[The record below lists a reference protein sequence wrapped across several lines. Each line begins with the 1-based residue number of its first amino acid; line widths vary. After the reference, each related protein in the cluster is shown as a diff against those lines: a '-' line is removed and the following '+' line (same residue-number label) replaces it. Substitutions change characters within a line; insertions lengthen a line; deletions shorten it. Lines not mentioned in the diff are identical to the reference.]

1 MTYRPTVRGRRLARE
16 LRRLREEQQLTLQEV
31 ADRLDWSRATVSR
44 LETGQTRPRHGDVA
58 DLLDLYGVT
67 STERD
72 ALISLARQAKQR
84 GWWTA
89 YVDVFTESYVGFE
102 NEASRICTWD
112 PQLIHGL
119 LQTEDYARA
128 VITSGRMLSGS
139 AVERR
144 IAARKIRQTLL
155 DRGNAPELYAI
166 LDEAVLRRPIGG
178 PAVMG
183 TQLFALVEAARRP
196 HVTIRV
202 LPYAAGEHAGL
213 DGRFTMLS
221 FPDSADPD
229 IAYVEGT
236 MGNVYLESSEE
247 TGQHRNRFEQI
258 GRASLSPL
266 ESLKTITQAA
276 EDFRAAADQRRRQGS
291 MPPSVI

>member
-16 LRRLREEQQLTLQEV
+16 LRRLREEQRLTLQEV
-31 ADRLDWSRATVSR
+31 ADRLAWSRATVSR
-44 LETGQTRPRHGDVA
+44 LETGQTKPHHGDVA

-67 STERD
+67 SPERD

-89 YVDVFTESYVGFE
+89 YADVFTDSYVGFE
-102 NEASRICTWD
+102 DEASRICTWD

-128 VITSGRMLSGS
+128 VITKGRMLSGS

-144 IAARKIRQTLL
+144 IVARKIRQDLL
-155 DRGNAPELYAI
+155 DRADAPQLHAI
-166 LDEAVLRRPIGG
+166 IDEAVLHRPIGG
-178 PAVMG
+178 APVMG
-183 TQLFALVEAARRP
+183 SQLVALTEAARRP
-196 HVTIRV
+196 HVTVQV

-221 FPDSADPD
+221 FPDPADPD

-236 MGNVYLESSEE
+236 MGNVYLESSEA
-247 TGQHRNRFEQI
+247 TGQHRTRFEQI
-258 GRASLSPL
+258 RERSLPPT
-266 ESLKTITQAA
+266 ESVRLIT
-276 EDFRAAADQRRRQGS
+276 AAADAFQAAR
-291 MPPSVI
+291 

>member
-16 LRRLREEQQLTLQEV
+16 LRRLREERQLTLQEV
-31 ADRLDWSRATVSR
+31 ADRLGWSRATVSR
-44 LETGQTRPRHGDVA
+44 LETGQTRPHHGDVA
-58 DLLDLYGVT
+58 DLLDLYGIT
-67 STERD
+67 SPERD

-89 YVDVFTESYVGFE
+89 YADVFTDSYVAFE
-102 NEASRICTWD
+102 DGASRICTWD

-128 VITSGRMLSGS
+128 VITYGRMLSGS

-144 IAARKIRQTLL
+144 IAARKIRQSLL
-155 DRGNAPELYAI
+155 DREGAPELYAI
-166 LDEAVLRRPIGG
+166 LDEAVLHRPIGG
-178 PAVMG
+178 PSVMSA
-183 TQLFALVEAARRP
+183 QLFALVEAAQRP
-196 HVTIRV
+196 RVTIRV

-236 MGNVYLESSEE
+236 MGSVYLESSEE
-247 TGQHRNRFEQI
+247 TDQHRNRFEQI
-258 GRASLSPL
+258 RKSSLSSL
-266 ESLKTITQAA
+266 ESVRIISQAA
-276 EDFRAAADQRRRQGS
+276 EDFRAAS
-291 MPPSVI
+291 

>member
-1 MTYRPTVRGRRLARE
+1 MTYRPTVRGRRLAGE
-16 LRRLREEQQLTLQEV
+16 LRRLRENQQLTLQEV
-31 ADRLDWSRATVSR
+31 ADRLGWSRATVSR
-44 LETGQTRPRHGDVA
+44 LETGQTRPHHGDVA
-58 DLLDLYGVT
+58 DLLDLYGI
-67 STERD
+67 SSPDRD
-72 ALISLARQAKQR
+72 ALIELARQAKQR

-89 YVDVFTESYVGFE
+89 YVDVFTDSYVGFE
-102 NEASRICTWD
+102 DEASRICTWD

-128 VITSGRMLSGS
+128 VITTGRMLSGS

-144 IAARKIRQTLL
+144 IAARKIRQKLL
-155 DRGNAPELYAI
+155 DRDDAPELYAV

-178 PAVMG
+178 PAVMS
-183 TQLFALVEAARRP
+183 TQLLALVEAARRP

-221 FPDSADPD
+221 FPDPADPD

-236 MGNVYLESSEE
+236 MGNVYLESSQE
-247 TGQHRNRFEQI
+247 TEQHRNRYEQI
-258 GRASLSPL
+258 RKSSLSAV
-266 ESLKTITQAA
+266 ESIETITQAA
-276 EDFRAAADQRRRQGS
+276 ENFRAAS
-291 MPPSVI
+291 

>member
-31 ADRLDWSRATVSR
+31 ADRLGWSRATVSR
-44 LETGQTRPRHGDVA
+44 LETGQKRPHHGDVA
-58 DLLDLYGVT
+58 DLLDLYGIT
-67 STERD
+67 SPNRD
-72 ALISLARQAKQR
+72 ALIALARQAKQR

-89 YVDVFTESYVGFE
+89 YADVFTDSYVAFE

-128 VITSGRMLSGS
+128 VITHGRMLSGS

-144 IAARKIRQTLL
+144 IAARKIRQALL
-155 DRGNAPELYAI
+155 DRPDAPELYAV
-166 LDEAVLRRPIGG
+166 LDEGVLHRPIGG
-178 PAVMG
+178 PSVMSS
-183 TQLFALVEAARRP
+183 QLFALVEAARYA

-213 DGRFTMLS
+213 DGRFTVLS
-221 FPDSADPD
+221 FTDPADPD
-229 IAYVEGT
+229 VAYVEGT

-247 TGQHRNRFEQI
+247 TGQHRHRFEQI
-258 GRASLSPL
+258 RKLSLSPL
-266 ESLKTITQAA
+266 ESIKIIAQAA
-276 EDFRAAADQRRRQGS
+276 EDIRAAR
-291 MPPSVI
+291 

>member
-16 LRRLREEQQLTLQEV
+16 LRRLREEQELTLQEV
-31 ADRLDWSRATVSR
+31 ADRLGWSRATISR

-58 DLLDLYGVT
+58 DLLDLYGIT
-67 STERD
+67 GPERD

-89 YVDVFTESYVGFE
+89 YVDVFTDSYVGFE
-102 NEASRICTWD
+102 DEAARICTWD

-128 VITSGRMLSGS
+128 VITAGRMLSGS
-139 AVERR
+139 ALERR

-155 DRGNAPELYAI
+155 DRDDAPELYAI

-178 PAVMG
+178 PSVMSS
-183 TQLFALVEAARRP
+183 QLFALVEAARRP
-196 HVTIRV
+196 HVKIRV

-213 DGRFTMLS
+213 DGRFTILG
-221 FPDSADPD
+221 FPDPADPD
-229 IAYVEGT
+229 VAYVEGT
-236 MGNVYLESSEE
+236 MGDVYLESSEE

-258 GRASLSPL
+258 SKSSLSPL
-266 ESLKTITQAA
+266 ESLRLITQAA
-276 EDFRAAADQRRRQGS
+276 DDFRVS
-291 MPPSVI
+291 P